1 MNIKHKIILSIKYY
15 FSDKLIEI
23 YFKKWI
29 LYHHKCQEQQKIIES
44 TNMIKAEKH
53 YNKMLKR
60 KSMNN
65 WKKLYGQFQVRYHQV
80 L

>member
-1 MNIKHKIILSIKYY
+1 
-15 FSDKLIEI
+15 
-23 YFKKWI
+23 
-29 LYHHKCQEQQKIIES
+29 
-44 TNMIKAEKH
+44 MIKAEKH

-65 WKKLYGQFQVRYHQV
+65 WKKLYCQFQVRYHQV